1 MLSKNNN
8 KAVLATLAL
17 MLLSLSVASSM
28 AMSKYTKN
36 YANAQGVTRQ
46 GGGGKATNAA
56 TTKGASDTASVVK
69 DRNKF

>member
-1 MLSKNNN
+1 
-8 KAVLATLAL
+8 

-36 YANAQGVTRQ
+36 YANTQGVTRQ
-46 GGGGKATNAA
+46 GGGKATNAA
-56 TTKGASDTASVVK
+56 TTKDASDTASAVK